1 MDNLW
6 TVNDVK
12 DSFECTDEDAQTILT
27 ASLTNEYIVGEIQYS
42 IRSNADDM
50 GCAEKV
56 AN

>member
-42 IRSNADDM
+42 IRSNAEDM